1 MMDRRRAI
9 KFLGATIPVLFLRKF
24 SSATPDWAKAPFNPN
39 WQSLERYNVP
49 DWFRD
54 AKFGIWA
61 HWGPQCQPEYGDWY
75 AQGMYKEGSDQYNYH
90 LEKYGHPSVFG
101 FKDVIHTWKAE
112 KWDPEQLVEF
122 YRKIGAQYFMA
133 MANHHDNLD
142 LYDSTHH
149 AWNSTRIGPK
159 KDIIKGWRDAAKRQG
174 LRFGVSVHAAH
185 AWTWYEPAQLS
196 DKKGGKVGVAYDGK
210 ATKKDGFGKWWDGMD
225 PQELYVQEHA
235 LSQNAVSGNQ
245 TLEQW
250 DWKEGSGVSIPSQ
263 KYNHNFRERTVD
275 LIDKYHPDLVYFDDT
290 ALPLWP
296 VSSVGLDITSHYY
309 NKSQKENNGV
319 VDVVVTGKL
328 LDAQQRKCLVWDIE
342 RGHSQKIEPIP
353 WQTCTCIG
361 SWHYDMRIYDRDQYK
376 SALTVLQTLVDV
388 VSKNGNL
395 LLSIPLRGD
404 GSLDDKAYK
413 IVSEIGDWMAV
424 NQEAIIGTRP
434 WHTFGEGPA
443 QKFSTHFD
451 GPGNNE
457 GKGIAFSGKD
467 VRFTTK
473 GPALYAFI
481 MGSPDQ
487 GKVKISSL
495 ANGLQ
500 QAKRINS
507 VTVLGSN
514 EEIVFDQ
521 DQTGLSVVLP
531 KSIQQQDSIIVIKLT

>member
-1 MMDRRRAI
+1 
-9 KFLGATIPVLFLRKF
+9 
-24 SSATPDWAKAPFNPN
+24 
-39 WQSLERYNVP
+39 
-49 DWFRD
+49 
-54 AKFGIWA
+54 
-61 HWGPQCQPEYGDWY
+61 
-75 AQGMYKEGSDQYNYH
+75 MYKEGSDQYNYH

-112 KWDPEQLVEF
+112 KWDPEQLVKF

-149 AWNSTRIGPK
+149 AWNSTRVGPK

-235 LSQNAVSGNQ
+235 LSQNAVSGKQ

-309 NKSQKENNGV
+309 NKSQKENKGV

-361 SWHYDMRIYDRDQYK
+361 SWHYDKRIYDRDQYK

-413 IVSEIGDWMAV
+413 IVFEIGDWMAV

-443 QKFSTHFD
+443 QQFSTHFD

-531 KSIQQQDSIIVIKLT
+531 KSIQKQDSIIVIKLT

>member
-1 MMDRRRAI
+1 MMDRRSAI
-9 KFLGATIPVLFLRKF
+9 KFLGATIPVLFLSKF

-112 KWDPEQLVEF
+112 KWDPEQLVKF
-122 YRKIGAQYFMA
+122 YQKIGAQYFMA

-149 AWNSTRIGPK
+149 AWNSTRVGPK

-210 ATKKDGFGKWWDGMD
+210 ATIKDGFGKWWDGMD

-235 LSQNAVSGNQ
+235 LSQNAVSGKQ

-250 DWKEGSGVSIPSQ
+250 DWKEGSGVNIPSQ
-263 KYNHNFRERTVD
+263 KYSHNFRERTVD

-309 NKSQKENNGV
+309 NKSQKENKGV
-319 VDVVVTGKL
+319 LDVVVTGKL

-361 SWHYDMRIYDRDQYK
+361 SWHYDKRIYDRDQYK

-443 QKFSTHFD
+443 QQFSTQFD

-495 ANGLQ
+495 ANGLK

-531 KSIQQQDSIIVIKLT
+531 KSIQKQDSIIVMKLT